1 MRRQQTLQYLLTRVM
16 KMRRIVLSVEKECY
30 EHRSMKF
37 TSVYNYRKKN
47 HQSHV
52 FYVKL
57 ILFTIVSH
65 YRYIICFHITKRTIR
80 KINKSNKSTRINAK
94 REWKKKSKMKVKVFE
109 WWTAVLNNP
118 LWLHLTPLQDL
129 KWKVCCYFQ
138 DKRQKNR
145 KIANRTGS
153 YKSSEIIMETI
164 RHGFSFYFASATS
177 SYVIKTKRLKN

>member
-1 MRRQQTLQYLLTRVM
+1 M
-16 KMRRIVLSVEKECY
+16 
-30 EHRSMKF
+30 
-37 TSVYNYRKKN
+37 
-47 HQSHV
+47 
-52 FYVKL
+52 
-57 ILFTIVSH
+57 
-65 YRYIICFHITKRTIR
+65 
-80 KINKSNKSTRINAK
+80 
-94 REWKKKSKMKVKVFE
+94 KKKSKMKVKVFE

-177 SYVIKTKRLKN
+177 SYVIKTKKIKELIFVDPLKPSSAVKQLSVNNLYPLTVSSKFLFITSCIYKYYYYILLTADQSYENSM

>member
-94 REWKKKSKMKVKVFE
+94 REWKKIKDESKSFWMVNGCTKQSSMTTSDTLTRSEMKS
-109 WWTAVLNNP
+109 L
-118 LWLHLTPLQDL
+118 LL
-129 KWKVCCYFQ
+129 
-138 DKRQKNR
+138 
-145 KIANRTGS
+145 
-153 YKSSEIIMETI
+153 
-164 RHGFSFYFASATS
+164 FSG
-177 SYVIKTKRLKN
+177 